1 MSDTYPG
8 SWVDKR
14 SGDLVLDSST
24 KCRTTLVRP
33 ALAQPPVPQWVPVV
47 VFFPEAPLVGQAMQ
61 LTRDALARL
70 AYCARHNRSRSEH
83 IPDDVTCASLHIDKP
98 GASCATTYT
107 LTLMKGAPSARRRWL
122 QAHVDHC
129 SGQTSHRSLL
139 CGSWNTADM
148 PACCDGCQAYAAG
161 IVRQLRAAR
170 AEEEQQPRASPEALG
185 RATALCD
192 ALQQTSRA
200 DECTRMLR
208 EMIEFVGR
216 GEQFCADHAAAFSC
230 AQPRDCLLTAVREA
244 SQPDVSPAD
253 RRALPRLVALAMR
266 SDPTRHALIWGGV
279 TEGLLALARCVNTAD
294 EARGCAQAIAECFW
308 TDLIEWP
315 AKCTGLGTAV
325 LKLMALATHDPARA
339 AVAYLIEQALFA
351 FHGAVQ
357 FCASGF
363 IDALL
368 VMAGAV
374 GTGDLGDDEYIQ
386 ARAYTDAETQ
396 EPKYRIEPV
405 DSNTAREATVRA
417 MTALHKSMNAG
428 QLATARAVLARYS
441 ADASDECTRAAIA
454 RAGGVWSGQ

>member
-1 MSDTYPG
+1 MKIVG
-8 SWVDKR
+8 
-14 SGDLVLDSST
+14 
-24 KCRTTLVRP
+24 P
-33 ALAQPPVPQWVPVV
+33 APARPPVPQWVPVV

-61 LTRDALARL
+61 LTRNALARL
-70 AYCARHNRSRSEH
+70 AFCARHKQREPEH
-83 IPDDVTCASLHIDKP
+83 IPDDVACASLHIAKP
-98 GASCATTYT
+98 GTSLATTYT
-107 LTLMKGAPSARRRWL
+107 LTLYKGTPSTRRRWL
-122 QAHVDHC
+122 EARVAHHD
-129 SGQTSHRSLL
+129 GRTSHRSLL

-170 AEEEQQPRASPEALG
+170 AEEEQQPRASPVALG

-192 ALQQTSRA
+192 ALQQASRA

-216 GEQFCADHAAAFSC
+216 GERFCADHAAAFSC
-230 AQPRDCLLTAVREA
+230 PQPRDCLLTAVREA

-253 RRALPRLVALAMR
+253 RRALLRLVALAMR
-266 SDPTRHALIWGGV
+266 SDTTRHALIWSGV
-279 TEGLLALARCVNTAD
+279 TESLLALAQCVGTAD

-308 TDLIEWP
+308 ADLIEWP
-315 AKCTGLGTAV
+315 TRCTGLGAAV

-339 AVAYLIEQALFA
+339 AVAYLIDQALFA
-351 FHGAVQ
+351 FYNAVQ

-374 GTGDLGDDEYIQ
+374 GTGELGDDEYIQ

-405 DSNTAREATVRA
+405 DSNTAREAIARA
-417 MTALHKSMNAG
+417 MGALRASMSAG
-428 QLATARAVLARYS
+428 QLATARTVLARYS
-441 ADASDECTRAAIA
+441 ADASDECARAAIA
-454 RAGGVWSGQ
+454 RAQEVFGDGQ